1 MVTYVSISLQSI
13 ISDVLA
19 KMIQQSL
26 FNFQFTGSFVK
37 YVMKLFLNE
46 ITYTMQYQ
54 ASDELRFFGDNS
66 LTDSFKYYLQVT

>member
-1 MVTYVSISLQSI
+1 MVTYVPISLQSI

-37 YVMKLFLNE
+37 YVMNYFL
-46 ITYTMQYQ
+46 T
-54 ASDELRFFGDNS
+54 
-66 LTDSFKYYLQVT
+66 K